1 MTRLEESD
9 IKFRDYESKIQDLS
23 DEVQDLEACKNEKV
37 VRLLEQIP
45 ALLMQAIT
53 VKNDLAQG

>member
-1 MTRLEESD
+1 MTRLEESE
-9 IKFRDYESKIQDLS
+9 IKIREYESRIQDLS
-23 DEVQDLEACKNEKV
+23 DEVQDLMACKNEKV

-53 VKNDLAQG
+53 VKNDMGKG

>member
-1 MTRLEESD
+1 MTRLEESE
-9 IKFRDYESKIQDLS
+9 IKIRDNESRIQNLS
-23 DEVQDLEACKNEKV
+23 DEVQDFEACKNEKV

-53 VKNDLAQG
+53 VKNDLGQG